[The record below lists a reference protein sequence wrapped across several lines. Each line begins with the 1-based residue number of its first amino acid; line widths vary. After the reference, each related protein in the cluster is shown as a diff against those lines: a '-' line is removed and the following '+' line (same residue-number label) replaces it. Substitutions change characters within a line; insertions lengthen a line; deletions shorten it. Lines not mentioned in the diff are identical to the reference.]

1 MAKVIF
7 RPSSV
12 STTPP
17 TPEPYRLL
25 VEKLNQDPEDFT
37 AKVQFLNQPPEV
49 EEEIALVVLTN
60 NEQSY
65 LELCQL
71 TECRGNYPDYSTE
84 WMENMDERN
93 NPTFI
98 QVGYNDDT
106 YLPCQVTFVGYE

>member
-1 MAKVIF
+1 MAKIIF

-25 VEKLNQDPEDFT
+25 VQKLNYYPDDFS
-37 AKVQFLNQPPEV
+37 AKVQFLNQPPDTED
-49 EEEIALVVLTN
+49 EIALVVAVN
-60 NEQSY
+60 NGQTY

-71 TECRGNYPDYSTE
+71 TECRGAYPDYSTE

-98 QVGYNDDT
+98 QVGYNEDT
-106 YLPCQVTFVGYE
+106 YLPCQVTFDGF

>member
-1 MAKVIF
+1 MAKIIF

-25 VEKLNQDPEDFT
+25 VEKLNTDPGDYM
-37 AKVQFLNQPPEV
+37 AKVQFLNQPPEI
-49 EEEIALVVLTN
+49 EEEIALVVFVN
-60 NEQSY
+60 DGQST
-65 LELCQL
+65 LEICQL

-84 WMENMDERN
+84 WIENVDELD

-98 QVGYNDDT
+98 QVGYNEDT
-106 YLPCQVTFVGYE
+106 YLPCQVTFVGF